1 METLLETTE
10 IGIQK
15 VHPEANRVHSI
26 EEVFDHID
34 NKFIKFYGD
43 YGRKIV
49 NDRRTEF
56 NQNGMVNLKML

>member
-1 METLLETTE
+1 MEILETVEFE
-10 IGIQK
+10 IRKKNLNKNPG
-15 VHPEANRVHSI
+15 HSI

-34 NKFIKFYGD
+34 SKFIKFYGD

-49 NDRRTEF
+49 NERRMEF